1 MEEETKATQVRFPA
15 DLYNRLTEMAKKSHR
30 SLNAEIIFSL
40 EEYFRMTSELVTFRA
55 RVDENQLEGFLEAAK
70 KFGLRPEL
78 VGIEKGTKL
87 PNPNPPKIPRP
98 PSAEP
103 PQGSA

>member
-15 DLYNRLTEMAKKSHR
+15 HMYNRLMEMAKKSHR

-40 EEYFRMTSELVTFRA
+40 EEYFRMTSEMVTFRA
-55 RVDENQLEGFLEAAK
+55 RVEENQLEVFLEAAK
-70 KFGLRPEL
+70 KFGFRPEL
-78 VGIEKGTKL
+78 VGIERGTKL
-87 PNPNPPKIPRP
+87 SNPNPPENPSP
-98 PSAEP
+98 PSTEP